1 VVLTGALPHDEVVEH
16 LFKNDIFVIS
26 SIVDSRGR
34 TEGFGA
40 VILEAMAAKLP
51 VIASA
56 VGGIVD
62 IVNDSNGILVPEKD
76 EKAIADAVELLVL
89 QPAKA
94 EMYVRN
100 AWSFVQKFYSDEALT
115 ERYTN
120 FFETIAG
127 TRVRA

>member
-1 VVLTGALPHDEVVEH
+1 M
-16 LFKNDIFVIS
+16 
-26 SIVDSRGR
+26 
-34 TEGFGA
+34 
-40 VILEAMAAKLP
+40 ILEAMAAKLP

-76 EKAIADAVELLVL
+76 EKAIADAVEILVL

-100 AWSFVQKFYSDEALT
+100 AWSFVHKFYSDEALT